1 VAAIATIVAPVLGP
15 TLGGYITD
23 QASWRWIFFLNI
35 PVGVL
40 AVFLVSI
47 LVEDPPWEKNKRSRG
62 VDYIGLSLITLGLGA
77 LQIMMDRGE
86 DVGWFESGFIWV
98 TALIAFTYW
107 NTRRALDAQTDQ
119 IIEAEIERKLPD
131 DFEAQVKQATLQFYA
146 SELRPIS
153 HVGEA
158 IAAIGLPKCVASS
171 GTPEKIRHGLVCAG
185 IYDQLAPHIF
195 SASQVK
201 RGKPA
206 PDLFLFAAER
216 MRTAPARCLVIED
229 SIPGVTGAVAAGMTV
244 LGFHGGS
251 HCRPG
256 YDDTLRAA
264 GATMTFDDM
273 RQLPGL
279 IARIGAPAILG

>member
-1 VAAIATIVAPVLGP
+1 VQILNGTVDLV
-15 TLGGYITD
+15 
-23 QASWRWIFFLNI
+23 IFDCD
-35 PVGVL
+35 GVL
-40 AVFLVSI
+40 
-47 LVEDPPWEKNKRSRG
+47 
-62 VDYIGLSLITLGLGA
+62 VDSEVISC
-77 LQIMMDRGE
+77 
-86 DVGWFESGFIWV
+86 
-98 TALIAFTYW
+98 
-107 NTRRALDAQTDQ
+107 RAHAQTLTRHGYPITADQ
-119 IIEAEIERKLPD
+119 VLDRFLGVSDREARQIVEAEIERKLPD

-158 IAAIGLPKCVASS
+158 VAAIGLPKCVASS
-171 GTPEKIRHGLVCAG
+171 GTPEKIRHGLTCAG
-185 IYDQLAPHIF
+185 LYDQFAPHIF

-216 MRTAPARCLVIED
+216 MRAAPARCLVIED
-229 SIPGVTGAVAAGMTV
+229 SVPGITGAVAAGMTV

-256 YDDTLRAA
+256 YGDTLRAA

-279 IARIGAPAILG
+279 IARIGAPAIPT